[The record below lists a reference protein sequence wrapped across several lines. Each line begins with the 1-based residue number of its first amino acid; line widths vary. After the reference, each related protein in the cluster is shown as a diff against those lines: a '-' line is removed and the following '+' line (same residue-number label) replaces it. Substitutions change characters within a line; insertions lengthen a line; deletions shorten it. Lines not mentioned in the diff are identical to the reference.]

1 MSIQKMIHQPAT
13 PELPNDWYIRI
24 GKEDSQKELFCCL
37 NGIDMLIVQQSEILG
52 DMLSDSLFSEELSEL
67 RQAIM
72 KETWGE
78 ES

>member
-1 MSIQKMIHQPAT
+1 
-13 PELPNDWYIRI
+13 
-24 GKEDSQKELFCCL
+24 
-37 NGIDMLIVQQSEILG
+37 MLIVQQSEILG

-67 RQAIM
+67 RREIM